1 LFDSMP
7 PDDNPPNPFKADAE
21 SKLTLAL
28 HSSYAPQTDRN
39 YGYAI
44 KRFIKFAV
52 SCGIPEHKALPCDPH
67 ILLLWLADGIGRT
80 GDSVAQGN
88 LSALAAWHKIN
99 GAPFEIPPQWSMIK
113 RALKS
118 KWPGSTNPKPLR
130 KPITPAMIRM
140 LVMAWYGGSP
150 RQSCALALAL
160 AAWCGQMRLGE
171 LMPPSNQ
178 ELDRSR
184 LPDRKTWSRSSDGS
198 SSIQLPWTKT
208 KRFAGDT
215 VYLLSHKPPL
225 DPTTALAHHLAT
237 SIFPDSFLLCE
248 FRSRSKGIAL
258 TMDKDL
264 FMKLCNEVWSSN
276 GLPHISGHSF
286 RIGGTTSLL
295 RAGVSPYIVKKMG
308 RWSSD
313 AYLRYWRDLKE
324 LFTDHAA
331 NIDWVD
337 FTLD

>member
-1 LFDSMP
+1 MP
-7 PDDNPPNPFKADAE
+7 LDDDPPNPFKVNAE
-21 SKLTLAL
+21 SRLTLAF

-52 SCGIPEHKALPCDPH
+52 SCGVPEHKALPCDLH
-67 ILLLWLADGIGRT
+67 ILLLWLADVIGKT

-118 KWPGSTNPKPLR
+118 KWPGSVKPKALC

-150 RQSCALALAL
+150 RQSCALALAIT
-160 AAWCGQMRLGE
+160 AWCGQMRLGE

-178 ELDRSR
+178 EVGRSR
-184 LPDRKTWSRSSDGS
+184 LPDRKSWTRSNDGS
-198 SSIQLPWTKT
+198 STIQLPWTKT

-225 DPTTALAHHLAT
+225 DPTTALAHHLTT
-237 SIFPDSFLLCE
+237 STFSEFLLLRE
-248 FRSRSKGIAL
+248 FRSRSKGTAL
-258 TMDKDL
+258 VMHKDL
-264 FMKLCNEVWSSN
+264 FMELCNEIWSSN
-276 GLPHISGHSF
+276 DLPHISGHSF

-337 FTLD
+337 FTIN